1 MMHAA
6 PGGPPLHPH
15 DAPAP
20 AGIAAG
26 VHAPPGAALSALYRI
41 DRIVC
46 WLGRLSVVTALS
58 MVLIFSFAQVLDRYL
73 LKTQFDAW
81 DQLARISMVWTAFLG
96 AAMALRERRNIVI
109 ELIDSHLS
117 PRLRKLRDRVFDV
130 LLLVLATT
138 LFVKSFPVVEVGMFQ
153 SIMGTPF
160 TQAVSYSALTVS
172 MGLFI
177 LFLLLRVL
185 VPNAPIPR
193 DCFDRAHA
201 ESP

>member
-1 MMHAA
+1 MMQ
-6 PGGPPLHPH
+6 
-15 DAPAP
+15 
-20 AGIAAG
+20 
-26 VHAPPGAALSALYRI
+26 ALYRA
-41 DRIVC
+41 DRIIC
-46 WLGRLSVVTALS
+46 WLGRCAVVLALA

-109 ELIDSHLS
+109 ELIDAHLS
-117 PRLRKLRDRVFDV
+117 PRWIKIRDRVFDS
-130 LLLVLATT
+130 LLLLLAVI
-138 LFVKSFPVVEVGMFQ
+138 LFIKSIPVVEVGMFQ

-160 TQAVSYSALTVS
+160 TQAVSYAALTVS

-177 LFLLLRVL
+177 LFLLMRIL

-193 DCFDRAHA
+193 DCFDRAQA
-201 ESP
+201 DLP

>member
-15 DAPAP
+15 ESHAPV
-20 AGIAAG
+20 GIAG
-26 VHAPPGAALSALYRI
+26 SVHPPGAALSALYRL

-46 WLGRLSVVTALS
+46 WLGRASVVTSLS

-81 DQLARISMVWTAFLG
+81 DQLARIAMVWTAFLG

-109 ELIDSHLS
+109 ELIDAHLS
-117 PRLRKLRDRVFDV
+117 PRLLKLRDRVFDI
-130 LLLVLATT
+130 LLLVLAVT
-138 LFVKSFPVVEVGMFQ
+138 LFIKSIPVVEVGMFQ
-153 SIMGTPF
+153 NIMGTPF
-160 TQAVSYSALTVS
+160 TQAVSYAALTVS
-172 MGLFI
+172 MALFI

-185 VPNAPIPR
+185 LPNAPIPR
-193 DCFDRAHA
+193 DCFDRAA
-201 ESP
+201 SELP

>member
-1 MMHAA
+1 MMR
-6 PGGPPLHPH
+6 
-15 DAPAP
+15 
-20 AGIAAG
+20 
-26 VHAPPGAALSALYRI
+26 VLYRV

-46 WLGRLSVVTALS
+46 WLGRFAVVLALA

-81 DQLARISMVWTAFLG
+81 DQLARISMVWAAFLG

-109 ELIDSHLS
+109 ELIDAHLS
-117 PRLRKLRDRVFDV
+117 PRWINIRDRVFDS
-130 LLLVLATT
+130 LLLVLAVI
-138 LFVKSFPVVEVGMFQ
+138 LFVKSIPVVEVGMFQ
-153 SIMGTPF
+153 RIMGTPF
-160 TQAVSYSALTVS
+160 TQAVSYAALTFS

-193 DCFDRAHA
+193 DCFDRAQA
-201 ESP
+201 DLP